1 MIGLLCL
8 LEQSKDCAACRHHV
22 YELLDVIDA
31 KYKPAYMGG
40 GPGAPIDLGYRVSAG
55 DLYQMFF
62 YEARL
67 RHRYEIERPLKSAI
81 LAPQLENAK
90 PVDRPYRSIRFNVAG
105 ESDSAVLEVL
115 PIELNDVLASVREGD
130 FIGGLN
136 RSAELRD
143 FISAL

>member
-1 MIGLLCL
+1 MKL
-8 LEQSKDCAACRHHV
+8 R
-22 YELLDVIDA
+22 
-31 KYKPAYMGG
+31 P
-40 GPGAPIDLGYRVSAG
+40 DLGKVRLGWAYEISPAVKPSTEPSTSSTLSVKKRSWTSTAS
-55 DLYQMFF
+55 LFF